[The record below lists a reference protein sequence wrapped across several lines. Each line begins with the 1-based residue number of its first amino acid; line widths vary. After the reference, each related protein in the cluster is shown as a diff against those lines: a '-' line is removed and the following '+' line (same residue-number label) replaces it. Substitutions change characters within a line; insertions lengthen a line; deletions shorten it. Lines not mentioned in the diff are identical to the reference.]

1 MKLGRQCE
9 LVTSEPGWTAN
20 MFELVRDRA
29 AGHERSFV
37 RSPNWARS
45 SSQESQSQFQ
55 WVAVLR
61 KFSLFYSHSLSLPL
75 CLLVALHV
83 LCNKWAQLTQS
94 KISEYYQSCMQVHAC
109 ACWSIRSKRVSRPHM
124 KHIKVVRE
132 IKKAKRNSLSGERE
146 MLFRMIHKCLN
157 VHCWVK

>member
-1 MKLGRQCE
+1 MRARYKRTWLD
-9 LVTSEPGWTAN
+9 SEHVWT
-20 MFELVRDRA
+20 
-29 AGHERSFV
+29 GS
-37 RSPNWARS
+37 RS
-45 SSQESQSQFQ
+45 SGGTRTKLCSLSELSAIVVAG
-55 WVAVLR
+55 VAVSVSMSCRLAQVLFVL
-61 KFSLFYSHSLSLPL
+61 FSLSLSLPL
-75 CLLVALHV
+75 CLWLALHV

-109 ACWSIRSKRVSRPHM
+109 ACWSIGSKRVSRPHM